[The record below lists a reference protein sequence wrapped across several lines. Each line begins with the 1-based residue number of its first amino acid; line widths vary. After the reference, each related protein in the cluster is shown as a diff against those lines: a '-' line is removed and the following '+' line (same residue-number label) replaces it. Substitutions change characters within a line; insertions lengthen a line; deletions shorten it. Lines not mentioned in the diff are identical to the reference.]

1 MKSGILPKTVTV
13 FPGIVLHCLACLILL
28 IFNNITTLA
37 EDWPTYRHD
46 NRRSGV
52 TAEELQLPLKPIWC
66 YTSPTPPQ
74 TAWAGP
80 AKWDAY
86 AGIRGLK
93 SMRDFDSVFHVSVV
107 NSHVYFGSSVEDC
120 IICLDADTG
129 VEKWS
134 FPADGPVRLPPS
146 VYQDR
151 LYFGSDDGYA
161 YCIQVKDRA
170 LNWKYKA
177 AGETQLVPS
186 NGKLISL
193 WPVRTGVLIM
203 DHKAYFAA
211 SLLPWQNTYLC
222 ALDASSGADSG
233 AGLYKV
239 NFTDLTLQGSLLAS
253 ANRLF
258 SPQGRSAPILFKRV
272 NGEKI
277 GALKGGGGGIFAILT
292 KEENLIHGPGNK
304 TGWLHA
310 SESGSRESIVS
321 FAGARRMVITRDIAY
336 LLGEKK
342 LSAFDR
348 VRYLELQRQKN
359 ELIRQQNQIQAR
371 MKKLGKDAEGD
382 EVQELKAGLDRIKKK
397 VTQLTRLAA
406 QCFLWEKPSSYP
418 CELILAGKTLFAG
431 GDGAVAAFNTND
443 GTLLWQS
450 TVDGKGCGLAVA
462 DGRLFVS
469 TDKGKIYCF
478 MPK

>member
-1 MKSGILPKTVTV
+1 MKPGLFSKTVT
-13 FPGIVLHCLACLILL
+13 IYRSITLHCCAHFILF
-28 IFNNITTLA
+28 IFTNVTILA

-46 NRRSGV
+46 NHRSGV
-52 TAEELQLPLKPIWC
+52 TTEELQLPLKPIWC
-66 YTSPTPPQ
+66 YTSPAPPQ
-74 TAWAGP
+74 TAWSSP

-93 SMRDFDSVFHVSVV
+93 SMRDFDSVFHVTAVK
-107 NSHVYFGSSVEDC
+107 SHVYFGSSVEDC
-120 IICLDADTG
+120 IICLDAATG
-129 VEKWS
+129 MEKWS
-134 FPADGPVRLPPS
+134 FPADGPVRLPPC
-146 VYQDR
+146 VYQNR

-161 YCIQVKDRA
+161 YCVRVKDRA

-177 AGETQLVPS
+177 AGERQLVPS

-203 DHKAYFAA
+203 EDKAYFAA

-239 NFTDLTLQGSLLAS
+239 TFTDITLQGALLAS
-253 ANRLF
+253 TNHLF
-258 SPQGRSAPILFKRV
+258 SPQGRSAPILFKRK

-277 GALKGGGGGIFAILT
+277 GIQKGGGGGTFAILT

-304 TGWLHA
+304 AGWLHA
-310 SESGSRESIVS
+310 SEGGSRESIVS
-321 FAGARRMVITRDIAY
+321 FAGARRMVVTRNIAY
-336 LLGEKK
+336 LLSEEK

-348 VRYLELQRQKN
+348 IRYLELQRQKN
-359 ELIRQQNQIQAR
+359 ELIRQQNQIQER
-371 MKKLGKDAEGD
+371 LKKLGKSANGND
-382 EVQELKAGLDRIKKK
+382 VQGLKASLERIKKE
-397 VTQLTRLAA
+397 VAQLNRLAV

-418 CELILAGKTLFAG
+418 CEMILAGKTLFAG
-431 GDGAVAAFNTND
+431 GDGAVAAFQTND
-443 GTLLWQS
+443 GTLLWQ
-450 TVDGKGCGLAVA
+450 TPVDGKACGLAVA
-462 DGRLFVS
+462 EGRLFVC

-478 MPK
+478 ISP